1 MFQGFSLLLIS
12 FGITR
17 ELFIPKLCSAFRA
30 VAKLATLMSMPEAS
44 VYKDN
49 CFMFRENDIR
59 FSRQGLLVK
68 PEPITQRMK
77 YRPDDSL
84 GGSVGTPNT

>member
-12 FGITR
+12 FGIAR
-17 ELFIPKLCSAFRA
+17 ELFIPKLCSAFRG

-49 CFMFRENDIR
+49 CLMLRENDIR
-59 FSRQGLLVK
+59 FSR
-68 PEPITQRMK
+68 
-77 YRPDDSL
+77 
-84 GGSVGTPNT
+84 